1 MKYLLLL
8 LSVVLSV
15 VLLTS
20 CDQNTDV
27 LRQLQA
33 KMDSLQQKMENT
45 YKPGFGELMSSIQE
59 HHSKL
64 WFAGV
69 NQNWALAAYE
79 QSLINSAF
87 EKIDKYHSDN
97 PNSKQ
102 LGMISVPIDS
112 IQSAI
117 AQKNLPYFKR
127 SFLFLTT
134 TCNNCHLITRHAFNV
149 IIVPTTNPTNNQD
162 FKAP

>member
-8 LSVVLSV
+8 LSV

-87 EKIDKYHSDN
+87 RKKLIN
-97 PNSKQ
+97 
-102 LGMISVPIDS
+102 ITAITPI
-112 IQSAI
+112 
-117 AQKNLPYFKR
+117 R
-127 SFLFLTT
+127 
-134 TCNNCHLITRHAFNV
+134 NN
-149 IIVPTTNPTNNQD
+149 
-162 FKAP
+162 